1 MGFVAWLVAGLIA
14 DGLLV
19 SSHGC
24 KGAFV
29 RLLKRNV
36 LPNSHFGQVQRRVAV
51 KMSCLAL
58 RTDTHAPHGPAEW
71 RESGPCL
78 SEA

>member
-1 MGFVAWLVAGLIA
+1 MGSVAWLAAGLIA

-19 SSHGC
+19 SSHGY
-24 KGAFV
+24 KGAFML
-29 RLLKRNV
+29 LLKRNV
-36 LPNSHFGQVQRRVAV
+36 LRNSHFGQVQRRLAV
-51 KMSCLAL
+51 KVNCLAL
-58 RTDTHAPHGPAEW
+58 RTDTHAPHGPVEW